1 LAWKTGE
8 AYQASDRAPEQRPA
22 EMPAAG
28 YQEGQQAS
36 RRRRRQ
42 RAAIT
47 REFWDF
53 APAPERSIIA
63 ATFAKSWIGLE
74 ARILVPTLQEKG
86 KGKMSKEE
94 DSKTEPGNKE
104 SSSISRRHF
113 LRDAGLVVGAAPAL
127 GSLAITTE
135 ALAHP
140 PQQAKAPAANEAT
153 APTAAVAPGA
163 TIPIEI
169 TVNGGKYRLAV
180 EPHWSLRQV
189 IRDQVGYTSP
199 KDWCGGQG
207 ACGSCTV
214 IMNGRPI
221 LSCLTLAC
229 ECDGAKIE
237 TAEGIAKAKHPIIQ
251 AYIDNNA
258 FQCGYCT
265 PGFVAT
271 AKALLDKNSNPT
283 EADVRDALGGNLC
296 RCATYQRHPPAVL
309 QAARSLK
316 QKDREV

>member
-1 LAWKTGE
+1 M
-8 AYQASDRAPEQRPA
+8 SN
-22 EMPAAG
+22 
-28 YQEGQQAS
+28 
-36 RRRRRQ
+36 
-42 RAAIT
+42 
-47 REFWDF
+47 
-53 APAPERSIIA
+53 
-63 ATFAKSWIGLE
+63 
-74 ARILVPTLQEKG
+74 EK
-86 KGKMSKEE
+86 
-94 DSKTEPGNKE
+94 DSKTEPVSGEK
-104 SSSISRRHF
+104 SSISRRHF

-127 GSLAITTE
+127 GSLAFTTE
-135 ALAHP
+135 ALA
-140 PQQAKAPAANEAT
+140 QSNTGAPAGKET
-153 APTAAVAPGA
+153 APTGAVAA
-163 TIPIEI
+163 ESTIPIEM

-189 IRDQVGYTSP
+189 IRDHIGYTSP

-221 LSCLTLAC
+221 LSCMTLAC

-237 TAEGIAKAKHPIIQ
+237 TAEGIAKAKHPLIQ
-251 AYIDNNA
+251 AYINNNA

-283 EADVRDALGGNLC
+283 EADIRDALGGNLC

-309 QAARSLK
+309 EAAKKLK
-316 QKDREV
+316 QEA